1 MLPVPLTGPAYFVSH
16 GGEAFPSLIIVLQGY
31 GATVDLVGSTF
42 ISKAGIT
49 SSTFKTIP
57 DVPVGSFELTLPQ
70 GPVSALTANGANL
83 CNSKLAMPT
92 EFVGQ
97 NGVVLHQNTKIVP
110 TGCGKTKKAAHRGKK
125 AAHKKRKRKAKGRKA
140 AGGRR
145 RRKGSGVMAMLA
157 VSSRA
162 PGGSDERR
170 SRGPAGQ
177 QGVGEIQRARIVA
190 AMGELVRERGAG
202 GVTIAYVVARSG
214 VSRRTFYELFT
225 DREDC
230 FLAVFDIAVAR
241 AAESVLPAYEAPGKW
256 RERVR
261 AGLDAVLR
269 FLDNEPELGYLCVVG
284 ALGSGERAL
293 ERRTNVVLKMVDA
306 LHAGGIE
313 SRAARQPERLVAEGL
328 VGAVLAVIHARLVER
343 PTKPLLFLLNPLMGM
358 IVLPYLGKA
367 SSERERR
374 YPAPRARRPST
385 PRVDPLPGLEC
396 ASPIAPCG
404 C

>member
-1 MLPVPLTGPAYFVSH
+1 
-16 GGEAFPSLIIVLQGY
+16 
-31 GATVDLVGSTF
+31 
-42 ISKAGIT
+42 
-49 SSTFKTIP
+49 
-57 DVPVGSFELTLPQ
+57 
-70 GPVSALTANGANL
+70 
-83 CNSKLAMPT
+83 
-92 EFVGQ
+92 
-97 NGVVLHQNTKIVP
+97 
-110 TGCGKTKKAAHRGKK
+110 
-125 AAHKKRKRKAKGRKA
+125 
-140 AGGRR
+140 
-145 RRKGSGVMAMLA
+145 MAILA

-162 PGGSDERR
+162 RGGSDERR

-190 AMGELVRERGAG
+190 AMGELVRERGPGA
-202 GVTIAYVVARSG
+202 VTIAHVVARSG

-385 PRVDPLPGLEC
+385 PRVDPLPGLEMRLTYRTVRVLM
-396 ASPIAPCG
+396 AIDALGGRGSRPSNRQVATAAGISDPGQISKLLARLQALDLVGNTGGDHAKGEPNAWALTPLG
-404 C
+404 RDVTRTLQGQSALTPRANLRAHVQANQR